1 VCGICGFIGPGG
13 AGELAVMNAALA
25 RRGPDGAGTYS
36 DAASGVWLAHR
47 RLAIIDLEGGGQ
59 PMATTDGALVVSYN
73 GEIYNHLELRR
84 ELTARGHRFVSDHS
98 DTEVL
103 LHGWREWGEELPSRL
118 NGMWAFALYDKPRGL
133 LFCSRDR
140 FGKKPFFYAAS
151 PGFFAFSSEL
161 ASLMAHPKLTDRAVS
176 RTSLRK
182 YFAYGFIPSPQALYA
197 GTAKLPGGCN
207 LLLDLGEPTPQI
219 RRWWTFR
226 LEPDPK
232 LLEAP
237 QAVVAGRILELLDA
251 AVARR
256 LMADV
261 PLGIFLSG
269 GVDSS
274 AITALAV
281 RHAPDIRA
289 FSIGFDDPAF
299 DESAKSRE
307 AAAALGVARH
317 ETRLSLDAALA
328 LMPEIVGR
336 LDEPMGD
343 VSLIPTALLCRETR
357 RHVAVALGGD
367 GADELFAGYDPF
379 RAVRAAEWYSRLA
392 PRPIH
397 RALALLAARLPVGHG
412 YMAAGF
418 KINRFLRGLSVPPR
432 LRNPVWLGPLDP
444 GEIAD
449 LFAEPVD
456 PEDLYSEAIEVYESC
471 QSRDMID
478 RTMEFY
484 TRLYLQD
491 DILVKTD
498 RAGMMHSLEVRA
510 PFLDSELVKY
520 VRTIP
525 AALKYRRGITK
536 YILKKAL
543 EAVLPSSIIYRKKQG
558 FGVPVGRWLADG
570 ALPMGPASP
579 LEAGLKTAAIEARI
593 REHRAGRADHRLF
606 LWNLWVLR
614 HMDLGGGRF
623 AF

>member
-1 VCGICGFIGPGG
+1 MCGICGFVGSGGPE
-13 AGELAVMNAALA
+13 ALAAMNAALA
-25 RRGPDGAGTYS
+25 RRGPDGEGRFLDAPAG
-36 DAASGVWLAHR
+36 VHLAHR
-47 RLAIIDLEGGGQ
+47 RLAIIDLEGGAQ
-59 PMATTDGALVVSYN
+59 PMATADGALVVSYN

-84 ELTARGHRFVSDHS
+84 ELAARGHRFVSDHS
-98 DTEVL
+98 DTEIL
-103 LHGWREWGEELPSRL
+103 LHGWREWGEDLPAHL

-140 FGKKPFFYAAS
+140 FGKKPFFYAAR
-151 PGFFAFSSEL
+151 PGFFAFASEL
-161 ASLMAHPKLTDRAVS
+161 ASLVAHPALADRTVS
-176 RTSLRK
+176 RASLRK
-182 YFAYGFIPSPQALYA
+182 YFAYGFIPAPNALYA

-207 LLLDLGEPTPQI
+207 LLLDVRDPRPQL

-226 LEPDPK
+226 LEPEPR
-232 LLEAP
+232 LLTAP
-237 QAVVAGRILELLDA
+237 RPAVAGRILELLDA

-256 LMADV
+256 LMSDV

-274 AITALAV
+274 AVTALAA
-281 RHAPDIRA
+281 RHDPGIRA

-317 ETRLSLDAALA
+317 EARLTLDAALA
-328 LMPEIVGR
+328 LMPEIIGR

-357 RHVAVALGGD
+357 RHVTVALGGD

-379 RAVRAAEWYSRLA
+379 RAVRAAEWYSRLM
-392 PRPIH
+392 PRPVH
-397 RALALLAARLPVGHG
+397 RALALVAARLPVAHG

-418 KINRFLRGLSVPPR
+418 KVNRFLRGLSQPPR
-432 LRNPVWLGPLDP
+432 LWNPVWLGPLDP
-444 GEIAD
+444 GEVAE

-456 PEDLYSEAIEVYESC
+456 PEDLYSEAIEVYEACHSP
-471 QSRDMID
+471 DMID

-484 TRLYLQD
+484 TRLYLED

-510 PFLDSELVKY
+510 PFLDVELVDY

-543 EAVLPSSIIYRKKQG
+543 EAVLPASIVYRKKQG
-558 FGVPVGRWLADG
+558 FGVPIGRWLAAG

-579 LEAGLKTAAIEARI
+579 LEAGLDAAAIATRI
-593 REHRAGRADHRLF
+593 GEHRAGRADHRLF

-614 HMDLGGGRF
+614 HMDLGGGRL
-623 AF
+623 AL

>member
-1 VCGICGFIGPGG
+1 MCGICGFIGPGG
-13 AGELAVMNAALA
+13 AGELAAMNAALA
-25 RRGPDGAGTYS
+25 RRGPDGEGRFM
-36 DAASGVWLAHR
+36 DARRGVYLAHR
-47 RLAIIDLEGGGQ
+47 RLAIIDLEGGAQ
-59 PMATTDGALVVSYN
+59 PMATADGQLVVTYN

-84 ELTARGHRFVSDHS
+84 ELSARGHRFVSDHS
-98 DTEVL
+98 DTEIL
-103 LHGWREWGEELPSRL
+103 LHGWREWGEGLPERL
-118 NGMWAFALYDKPRGL
+118 NGMWAFALYDTARGQ

-140 FGKKPFFYAAS
+140 FGKKPFFYAAGG
-151 PGFFAFSSEL
+151 GFFAFSSEL
-161 ASLMAHPKLTDRAVS
+161 SSLMAHPKLADRAVS
-176 RTSLRK
+176 RASLRK
-182 YFAYGFIPSPQALYA
+182 YFAYGFIPAPNALYV
-197 GTAKLPGGCN
+197 GTHKLPGGCN
-207 LLLDLGEPTPQI
+207 LLLDVDDPKAQP

-226 LEPDPK
+226 LEPDQR
-232 LLEAP
+232 LAQAP
-237 QAVVAGRILELLDA
+237 QAAVAGRVLELLEA

-256 LMADV
+256 LMSDV

-274 AITALAV
+274 AVTALAA
-281 RHAPDIRA
+281 RHDSGIRA

-307 AAAALGVARH
+307 AAEALGVPRHTARLTL
-317 ETRLSLDAALA
+317 ETALA

-357 RHVAVALGGD
+357 RHVTVALGGD

-379 RAVRAAEWYSRLA
+379 RAVRAAEWYSRLT

-397 RALALLAARLPVGHG
+397 QALALLAARLPVGHG
-412 YMAAGF
+412 YMAASF
-418 KINRFLRGLSVPPR
+418 KINRFLRGLSQPKP
-432 LRNPVWLGPLDP
+432 LWNPVWLGPLAP
-444 GEIAD
+444 EEIAD
-449 LFAEPVD
+449 VFAEPVD
-456 PEDLYSEAIEVYESC
+456 PEDLYSEAIEIYESC
-471 QSRDMID
+471 RSTDMID

-510 PFLDSELVKY
+510 PFLDIELVDY

-525 AALKYRRGITK
+525 AGLKYHRGITK

-558 FGVPVGRWLADG
+558 FGVPIGRWLAGG

-579 LEAGLKTAAIEARI
+579 LEAGLNTTAIEARI
-593 REHRAGRADHRLF
+593 AQHRAGRADHRLF
-606 LWNLWVLR
+606 LWNCWVLR
-614 HMDLGGGRF
+614 HMDLGGGRL
-623 AF
+623 AL